1 MKVITADNMRLLES
15 KANENGLSYETMMIN
30 AGENAGKVIEKYIN
44 TNETITV
51 LCGKGKN
58 GGDGFVIAG
67 YLKERGYE
75 VIVVDNLYNSSEIAL
90 KRVEEITGKKVKF
103 YLRK

>member
-58 GGDGFVIAG
+58 ALRIISAGFVVSA
-67 YLKERGYE
+67 
-75 VIVVDNLYNSSEIAL
+75 VSV
-90 KRVEEITGKKVKF
+90 T
-103 YLRK
+103 